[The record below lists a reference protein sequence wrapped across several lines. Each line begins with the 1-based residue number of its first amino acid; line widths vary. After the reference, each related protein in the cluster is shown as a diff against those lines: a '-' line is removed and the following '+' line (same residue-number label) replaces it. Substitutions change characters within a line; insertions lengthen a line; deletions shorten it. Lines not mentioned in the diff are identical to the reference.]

1 MSRQMPCSI
10 DTERALLGTML
21 VYSEKS
27 PRIAMEEG
35 LRNQDFYL
43 DAHRKI
49 FSVIEGLYKE
59 GRMIDVMT
67 VTARLK
73 DLDQLNQIGGMDYI
87 LQLSDSSV
95 TSAGTKHYVEILQ
108 EKTYLRN
115 LIETAEQIVQDSF
128 DGTEN
133 VDELLDSAEK
143 RILDVTRTRRTSEF
157 RTSEEVINAVLENIY
172 KMRSQKSRITGIR
185 TGYSALD
192 NLTAG
197 LQRGDLIILAAR
209 PSMGKTAFALNLGLN
224 AAHFK
229 TDEAVAIFSLEMPAE
244 QLMQRMISKKSQID
258 GRNLRTGMLN
268 NEEMAKLM
276 EAATEMQAMK
286 IFIDDTPGI
295 RVSEIFSKCRKLK
308 AEHGL
313 CMVVIDYIQL
323 ISGSGKNGDNRQ
335 QEVSE
340 ISRGLKALARELE
353 VPVIALSQLSRS
365 VEQRADKSP
374 MLSDLRESG
383 ALEQDADIVMFL
395 YREAYYTK
403 DENGEEPDSQEID
416 LNVAKHR
423 NGATSSIKLNFKK
436 SISGFFDS
444 AGGEFVE

>member
-1 MSRQMPCSI
+1 MSRQMPNSI

-21 VYSEKS
+21 VYEKS
-27 PRIAMEEG
+27 TRIAVEEG
-35 LRNQDFYL
+35 LRVQDFYL

-49 FSVIEGLYKE
+49 FSVIEVLYKE

-67 VTARLK
+67 VTSKLN
-73 DLDQLNQIGGMDYI
+73 DLQQLNQVGGMDYI

-95 TSAGTKHYVEILQ
+95 TSASTKHYVEILQ

-115 LIETAEQIVQDSF
+115 LIETAEEIVQDSF
-128 DGTEN
+128 DGNSN
-133 VDELLDSAEK
+133 VDEILDSAEK

-157 RTSEEVINAVLENIY
+157 RTSEEVINAVLDNIY
-172 KMRSQKSRITGIR
+172 KMRNQKSRITGIR

-197 LQRGDLIILAAR
+197 FQRGDLIILAAR

-224 AAHFK
+224 AAHFR
-229 TDEAVAIFSLEMPAE
+229 DEAVAIFSLEMPAE
-244 QLMQRMISKKSQID
+244 QLMQRMISKKSLID

-286 IFIDDTPGI
+286 IFVDDTPGI

-313 CMVVIDYIQL
+313 CMIVIDYIQL
-323 ISGSGKNGDNRQ
+323 ITGSGKGSDNRQ

-395 YREAYYTK
+395 YREAYYNK

-423 NGATSSIKLNFKK
+423 NGATASIKLNFKK

-444 AGGEFVE
+444 AGGEYSE

>member
-1 MSRQMPCSI
+1 MSRQMPNSI

-21 VYSEKS
+21 VYEKS

-35 LRNQDFYL
+35 LRAEDFYL

-49 FSVIEGLYKE
+49 FNVIESLYKE
-59 GRMIDVMT
+59 GKMVDVMT
-67 VTARLK
+67 VTARLR
-73 DLDQLNQIGGMDYI
+73 DLEQLVQIGGMDYI

-95 TSAGTKHYVEILQ
+95 TSASTKHYVELLQ

-115 LIETAEQIVQDSF
+115 LIETAEEIVQESF
-128 DGTEN
+128 DGTN
-133 VDELLDSAEK
+133 TVDEILDTAEK
-143 RILDVTRTRRTSEF
+143 RILDVTRSRRTSEF
-157 RTSEEVINAVLENIY
+157 RTSEEVVNAVLDNIY
-172 KMRSQKSRITGIR
+172 KMRNQKSRITGIR
-185 TGYSALD
+185 TGYSDLD

-244 QLMQRMISKKSQID
+244 HLMQRMKNKKSLVD

-286 IFIDDTPGI
+286 IYIDDTPGI
-295 RVSEIFSKCRKLK
+295 RVAEIFSKCRKLK
-308 AEHGL
+308 AEQGL
-313 CMVVIDYIQL
+313 CMVIIDYIQL
-323 ISGSGKNGDNRQ
+323 ITGSGKNGDNRQ

-365 VEQRADKSP
+365 VEQRAEKSP

-395 YREAYYTK
+395 YREAYYK
-403 DENGEEPDSQEID
+403 KEENGEEPDSQQID

-423 NGATSSIKLNFKK
+423 NGATTTIKLNFKK

-444 AGGEFVE
+444 AKGEYSE